1 MRHQRPFAVFLKWLA
16 YLYFGE
22 RFRFGRVKRR
32 RCSTGAR
39 VESDERHSSGLPKK
53 ACRVCERVIQPVVE
67 NWESSLLK
75 RRHFAPT
82 EKKHVR
88 QVLRLRS
95 RAEPQS
101 FMKPKEIVLLPATHE
116 TVACFHVKEDLV
128 SNFLRHL
135 ESEGIE
141 VTEPPQRQG
150 NPEMPFVK
158 VNVEEGIPEARLQQ
172 ALDDFKDNR

>member
-1 MRHQRPFAVFLKWLA
+1 
-16 YLYFGE
+16 
-22 RFRFGRVKRR
+22 
-32 RCSTGAR
+32 
-39 VESDERHSSGLPKK
+39 
-53 ACRVCERVIQPVVE
+53 
-67 NWESSLLK
+67 
-75 RRHFAPT
+75 
-82 EKKHVR
+82 
-88 QVLRLRS
+88 
-95 RAEPQS
+95 
-101 FMKPKEIVLLPATHE
+101 MKPEEIVLLPETHE